1 MPPMRKEKKLLL
13 IALFMIASFVTA
25 LHELSPHHH
34 AQSCQV
40 CMVDDHTLS
49 FDVVTT
55 AQERDLVI
63 SYKIA
68 PFISDLFLAPTQP
81 TYSSRA
87 PPYFS

>member
-1 MPPMRKEKKLLL
+1 MAPMRKEKKLLL
-13 IALFMIASFVTA
+13 IVLFMVASFVTA

-49 FDVVTT
+49 FDVITT
-55 AQERDLVI
+55 PQERDLLI
-63 SYKIA
+63 SYDVA
-68 PFISDLFLAPTQP
+68 PFTCKLFVSPRHA

-87 PPYFS
+87 PPSLT

>member
-49 FDVVTT
+49 FDIITSD
-55 AQERDLVI
+55 QEPPLLVAYEI
-63 SYKIA
+63 TQFSH
-68 PFISDLFLAPTQP
+68 SLFFRSTQS